1 MDMTSM
7 LVVALAGVV
16 AGFLVALALRRPEKA
31 DPALGGAIAEQA
43 AQLARLADGF
53 GRSAATD
60 ESLRG
65 SLEATRRVVEELR
78 TQAAE
83 RRRSEEDAWT
93 ALRKVETVL
102 AGGSRRGR
110 AGENVL
116 QEALHALPAGMIERD
131 YGVNGKR
138 VEFALILPD
147 ERRLPVDSKWAALR
161 EVEVLEDEEDPAA
174 RESLARRI
182 EVEVAKRAREVAS
195 YLDPSLT
202 TPFAV
207 ACVPDAAFG
216 VCRKAHAEAFRSK
229 VVLVPYSTALPVVL
243 ALYTIAS
250 RFGGSGDLEGCLLE
264 VEGLLG
270 EMERSLENKVV
281 RATTMLQNATDDFRA
296 GLGKARGSLARG
308 RGVSG
313 GDLDGPS
320 LHALP

>member
-1 MDMTSM
+1 MDGIGVLM
-7 LVVALAGVV
+7 VALAALT
-16 AGFLVALALRRPEKA
+16 AGFVVALALRRPERKE
-31 DPALGGAIAEQA
+31 DVRPALA
-43 AQLARLADGF
+43 AQGAQLQRLADGL
-53 GRSAATD
+53 GHSAAVD
-60 ESLRG
+60 EALRG
-65 SLEATRRVVEELR
+65 GLDATRRVVEELR
-78 TQAAE
+78 TQTEE

-93 ALRKVETVL
+93 ALKRLETVM

-116 QEALHALPAGMIERD
+116 HEALGDLPPGMVERD

-138 VEFALILPD
+138 VELALVLPD

-161 EVEVLEDEEDPAA
+161 EVEALDGEEDPAA
-174 RESLARRI
+174 REALERRV
-182 EVEVAKRAREVAS
+182 EVEVAKRAREAAS

-207 ACVPDAAFG
+207 ACVPDAAFA

-229 VVLVPYSTALPVVL
+229 VVLVPYSTALPVLL
-243 ALYTIAS
+243 ALYALAS

-264 VEGLLG
+264 VESLLG

-281 RATTMLQNATDDFRA
+281 KATTMLQNATDELRM

-308 RGVSG
+308 RGVT
-313 GDLDGPS
+313 GDELDGPT
-320 LHALP
+320 LQALP

>member
-1 MDMTSM
+1 MDGIGVLM
-7 LVVALAGVV
+7 VALAALT
-16 AGFLVALALRRPEKA
+16 AGFVVALALRRPERKQ
-31 DPALGGAIAEQA
+31 DVGPALA
-43 AQLARLADGF
+43 AQGAQLQRLADGL
-53 GRSAATD
+53 GHSAAVD
-60 ESLRG
+60 EALRG
-65 SLEATRRVVEELR
+65 GLDATRRVVEELR
-78 TQAAE
+78 TQTEE

-93 ALRKVETVL
+93 ALKRLDTVM

-116 QEALHALPAGMIERD
+116 HEALGDLPPGMVERD

-138 VEFALILPD
+138 VELALVLPD

-161 EVEVLEDEEDPAA
+161 EVEALDGEEDPAA
-174 RESLARRI
+174 REALERRV
-182 EVEVAKRAREVAS
+182 EVEVAKRAREAAS

-207 ACVPDAAFG
+207 ACVPDAAFA

-229 VVLVPYSTALPVVL
+229 VVLVPYSTALPVLL
-243 ALYTIAS
+243 ALYALAS

-281 RATTMLQNATDDFRA
+281 KATTMLQNATDELRM

-308 RGVSG
+308 RGVT
-313 GDLDGPS
+313 GDELDGPT
-320 LHALP
+320 LQALP